1 MIEMLYA
8 IMDIGSSSIR
18 LAVYHLEKNSM
29 DLLLKKKHA
38 IGLAGF
44 IDNGCMSQAGI
55 DKTVEIVKDF
65 KNFLANFP
73 IAAMDA
79 ITTAALRN
87 CRNSKEAVCEIE
99 KRTGISLRVISGDEE
114 ATFDFIG
121 ATHNRKDGSG
131 LLVDIGGGSTEIVS
145 YEHREIRFK
154 ISVPMGALSL
164 RTDLVHGFLPSA
176 AECQAMKAKA
186 ERMFDQV
193 RGLQQHCAPA
203 IIGMGGTFKSACA
216 LYNRL
221 YHCDRYNTRMDVLK
235 IEQMIS
241 EFQRDIPLT
250 EEKTIVLMKAV
261 PDRMHTIISG
271 LIIADVLASRLGSSR
286 ISYSDTGVREGVICS
301 EILPLLK

>member
-18 LAVYHLEKNSM
+18 LAVYHLEKDSM

-87 CRNSKEAVCEIE
+87 CRNSKAAVCEIE

-176 AECQAMKAKA
+176 AECQAMKAEA

-193 RGLQQHCAPA
+193 RGLQQHCVPA

-286 ISYSDTGVREGVICS
+286 ISYSDTGVREGFICA

>member
-1 MIEMLYA
+1 MMEMLYA

-18 LAVYHLEKNSM
+18 LAVYHLEKDSM

-38 IGLAGF
+38 IGLASF

-87 CRNSKEAVCEIE
+87 CRNSKAAVCEIE

-286 ISYSDTGVREGVICS
+286 ISYSDTGVREGFICA

>member
-1 MIEMLYA
+1 M
-8 IMDIGSSSIR
+8 
-18 LAVYHLEKNSM
+18 
-29 DLLLKKKHA
+29 
-38 IGLAGF
+38 
-44 IDNGCMSQAGI
+44 
-55 DKTVEIVKDF
+55 
-65 KNFLANFP
+65 
-73 IAAMDA
+73 
-79 ITTAALRN
+79 
-87 CRNSKEAVCEIE
+87 
-99 KRTGISLRVISGDEE
+99 
-114 ATFDFIG
+114 
-121 ATHNRKDGSG
+121 
-131 LLVDIGGGSTEIVS
+131 DIGGGSTEIVS

-176 AECQAMKAKA
+176 AECQAMKAEA

-286 ISYSDTGVREGVICS
+286 ISYSDTGVREGFICA

>member
-18 LAVYHLEKNSM
+18 LAVYHLEKDSM

-44 IDNGCMSQAGI
+44 NDNGCMSQSGI

-87 CRNSKEAVCEIE
+87 CRNSKAAVCEIE

-176 AECQAMKAKA
+176 AECQAMKAEA

-286 ISYSDTGVREGVICS
+286 ISYSDTGVREGFICA

>member
-18 LAVYHLEKNSM
+18 LAVYHLEKDSM

-73 IAAMDA
+73 IADMDA

-87 CRNSKEAVCEIE
+87 CRNSKAAVCEIE

-176 AECQAMKAKA
+176 AECQAMKAEA

-203 IIGMGGTFKSACA
+203 IIGMGGIFKSACA

-221 YHCDRYNTRMDVLK
+221 YHCDRHNTRMDVLK

-286 ISYSDTGVREGVICS
+286 ISYSDTGVREGFICA

>member
-18 LAVYHLEKNSM
+18 LAVYHLERDSM

-87 CRNSKEAVCEIE
+87 CRNSKAAVCEIE

-176 AECQAMKAKA
+176 AECQAMKAEA

-250 EEKTIVLMKAV
+250 EKKTIVLMKAV

-271 LIIADVLASRLGSSR
+271 LIIADVLASRLGSNR
-286 ISYSDTGVREGVICS
+286 ISYSDTGVREGFICA

>member
-18 LAVYHLEKNSM
+18 LAVYHLEKDSM

-87 CRNSKEAVCEIE
+87 CRNSKAAVCEIE

-176 AECQAMKAKA
+176 AECQAMKAEA

-193 RGLQQHCAPA
+193 RGLQQHCALA

-241 EFQRDIPLT
+241 EFQRDIPIT

-286 ISYSDTGVREGVICS
+286 ISYSDTGVREGFICA

>member
-18 LAVYHLEKNSM
+18 LAVYHLEKDSM

-65 KNFLANFP
+65 KNSLANFP

-87 CRNSKEAVCEIE
+87 CRNSKAAVCEIE

-176 AECQAMKAKA
+176 AECQAMKAEA

-261 PDRMHTIISG
+261 PDHMHTIISG

-286 ISYSDTGVREGVICS
+286 ISYSDTGVREGFICA

>member
-18 LAVYHLEKNSM
+18 LAVYHLEKDSM

-87 CRNSKEAVCEIE
+87 CRNSKAAVCEIE

-145 YEHREIRFK
+145 YEHRGNPI
-154 ISVPMGALSL
+154 
-164 RTDLVHGFLPSA
+164 
-176 AECQAMKAKA
+176 
-186 ERMFDQV
+186 
-193 RGLQQHCAPA
+193 
-203 IIGMGGTFKSACA
+203 
-216 LYNRL
+216 
-221 YHCDRYNTRMDVLK
+221 
-235 IEQMIS
+235 
-241 EFQRDIPLT
+241 
-250 EEKTIVLMKAV
+250 
-261 PDRMHTIISG
+261 
-271 LIIADVLASRLGSSR
+271 
-286 ISYSDTGVREGVICS
+286 
-301 EILPLLK
+301 

>member
-8 IMDIGSSSIR
+8 IMDIGSTSIR
-18 LAVYHLEKNSM
+18 LAVYHLEKDSM

-87 CRNSKEAVCEIE
+87 CRNSKAAVCEIE

-154 ISVPMGALSL
+154 NSVPMGALSL

-176 AECQAMKAKA
+176 AECQAMKAEA

-221 YHCDRYNTRMDVLK
+221 YHCDCYNTRMDVLK

-286 ISYSDTGVREGVICS
+286 ISYSDTGVREGFICA

>member
-18 LAVYHLEKNSM
+18 LAVYHLERDSM

-38 IGLAGF
+38 TGLAGF

-87 CRNSKEAVCEIE
+87 CRNSKAAVCEIE

-176 AECQAMKAKA
+176 AECQAMKAEA

-286 ISYSDTGVREGVICS
+286 ISYSDTGVREGFICA

>member
-8 IMDIGSSSIR
+8 IMDIGSTSIR
-18 LAVYHLEKNSM
+18 LAVYHLEKDSM

-87 CRNSKEAVCEIE
+87 CRNSKAAVCEIE

-176 AECQAMKAKA
+176 AECQAMKAEA

-193 RGLQQHCAPA
+193 RGLQQHCTPA

-286 ISYSDTGVREGVICS
+286 ISYSDTGVREGFICA

>member
-1 MIEMLYA
+1 MLYA

-18 LAVYHLEKNSM
+18 LAVYHLEKDSM

-87 CRNSKEAVCEIE
+87 CRNSKAAVCEIE

-176 AECQAMKAKA
+176 AECQAMKAES

-221 YHCDRYNTRMDVLK
+221 YHCDRHNTRMDVLK

-286 ISYSDTGVREGVICS
+286 ISYSDTGVREGFICA

>member
-1 MIEMLYA
+1 MIGMLYA

-18 LAVYHLEKNSM
+18 LAVYHLEKDSM

-87 CRNSKEAVCEIE
+87 CRNSKAAVCEIE

-176 AECQAMKAKA
+176 AECQAMKAEA

-286 ISYSDTGVREGVICS
+286 ISYSDTGVREGFICA

>member
-18 LAVYHLEKNSM
+18 LAVYHLEKDSM

-87 CRNSKEAVCEIE
+87 CRNSKAAVCEIE

-176 AECQAMKAKA
+176 AECQAMKAEA
-186 ERMFDQV
+186 ERMFGQV

-221 YHCDRYNTRMDVLK
+221 YHCDRHNTRMDVLK

-286 ISYSDTGVREGVICS
+286 ISYSDTGVREGFICA

>member
-18 LAVYHLEKNSM
+18 LAVYHLEKDSM

-44 IDNGCMSQAGI
+44 IVNGCMSQAGI

-87 CRNSKEAVCEIE
+87 CRNSKAAVCEIE

-176 AECQAMKAKA
+176 AECQAMKAEA

-261 PDRMHTIISG
+261 PDCMHTIISG

-286 ISYSDTGVREGVICS
+286 ISYSDTGVREGFICA

>member
-18 LAVYHLEKNSM
+18 LAVYHLEKDSM

-87 CRNSKEAVCEIE
+87 CRNSKAAVCEIE
-99 KRTGISLRVISGDEE
+99 KRTEISLRVISGDEE

-176 AECQAMKAKA
+176 AEWQAMKTEA

-286 ISYSDTGVREGVICS
+286 ISYSDTGVREGFICA

>member
-1 MIEMLYA
+1 MMEMLYA

-18 LAVYHLEKNSM
+18 LAVYHLEKDSM

-87 CRNSKEAVCEIE
+87 CRNSKAAVCEIE

-176 AECQAMKAKA
+176 AECQAMKAEA

-235 IEQMIS
+235 IE
-241 EFQRDIPLT
+241 
-250 EEKTIVLMKAV
+250 
-261 PDRMHTIISG
+261 
-271 LIIADVLASRLGSSR
+271 GS
-286 ISYSDTGVREGVICS
+286 
-301 EILPLLK
+301 L

>member
-18 LAVYHLEKNSM
+18 LAVYHLEKDSM

-87 CRNSKEAVCEIE
+87 CRNSKAAVCEIE

-145 YEHREIRFK
+145 YEH
-154 ISVPMGALSL
+154 
-164 RTDLVHGFLPSA
+164 LVHGFLPSA
-176 AECQAMKAKA
+176 AECQAMKAEA

-271 LIIADVLASRLGSSR
+271 LIIADVLASRLGSGR
-286 ISYSDTGVREGVICS
+286 ISYSDTGVREGFICA

>member
-8 IMDIGSSSIR
+8 IMDIGSTSIR
-18 LAVYHLEKNSM
+18 LAVYHLEKDSM

-87 CRNSKEAVCEIE
+87 CRNSKAAVCEIE

-176 AECQAMKAKA
+176 AECQAMKAEA

-286 ISYSDTGVREGVICS
+286 ISYSDTGVREGVICA

>member
-18 LAVYHLEKNSM
+18 LAVYHLEKDSM

-79 ITTAALRN
+79 ITAAALRN
-87 CRNSKEAVCEIE
+87 CRNSKAAVCEIE

-176 AECQAMKAKA
+176 AECQAMKAEV

-286 ISYSDTGVREGVICS
+286 ISYSDTGVREGFICA

>member
-18 LAVYHLEKNSM
+18 LAVYHLEKDSM

-87 CRNSKEAVCEIE
+87 CRNSKAAVCEIE

-176 AECQAMKAKA
+176 AECQAMKAEA

-241 EFQRDIPLT
+241 EFQRDIPPHRG
-250 EEKTIVLMKAV
+250 EDYCADE
-261 PDRMHTIISG
+261 SG
-271 LIIADVLASRLGSSR
+271 AR
-286 ISYSDTGVREGVICS
+286 SYAHHYFWPHYCRCPGQPPWKQPYF
-301 EILPLLK
+301 L

>member
-18 LAVYHLEKNSM
+18 LAVYHLERDSM

-87 CRNSKEAVCEIE
+87 CRNSKAAVCEIE

-121 ATHNRKDGSG
+121 ATYNRKDGSG

-176 AECQAMKAKA
+176 AECQAMKAEA

-286 ISYSDTGVREGVICS
+286 ISYSDTGVREGFICA

>member
-18 LAVYHLEKNSM
+18 LAVYHLEKDSM

-87 CRNSKEAVCEIE
+87 CRNSKAAVCEIE

-154 ISVPMGALSL
+154 SSVPMGALSL
-164 RTDLVHGFLPSA
+164 RTDLVLGFLPSA
-176 AECQAMKAKA
+176 AECQAMKAEA

-286 ISYSDTGVREGVICS
+286 ISYSDTGVREGFICA

>member
-18 LAVYHLEKNSM
+18 LAVYHLEKDSM

-87 CRNSKEAVCEIE
+87 CRNSKAAVCEIE
-99 KRTGISLRVISGDEE
+99 KRSGISLRVISGDEE

-235 IEQMIS
+235 IEQIIS

-286 ISYSDTGVREGVICS
+286 ISYSDTGVREGFICA

>member
-18 LAVYHLEKNSM
+18 LAVYHLEKDSM

-87 CRNSKEAVCEIE
+87 CRNSKAAVCEIE
-99 KRTGISLRVISGDEE
+99 KRTGISLRVVSGDEE

-176 AECQAMKAKA
+176 AECQAMKAEA

-221 YHCDRYNTRMDVLK
+221 YHCDRHNTRMDVLK

-286 ISYSDTGVREGVICS
+286 ISYSDTGVREGFICA

>member
-18 LAVYHLEKNSM
+18 LAVYHLEKDSM

-87 CRNSKEAVCEIE
+87 CRNSKAAVCEIE

-176 AECQAMKAKA
+176 AECQAMKAEA

-193 RGLQQHCAPA
+193 RGLQQHCALA

-250 EEKTIVLMKAV
+250 EEKTIVLIKAV

-286 ISYSDTGVREGVICS
+286 ISYSDTGVREGFICA

>member
-18 LAVYHLEKNSM
+18 LAVYHLEKDSM

-44 IDNGCMSQAGI
+44 IDNGCVSQAGI

-87 CRNSKEAVCEIE
+87 CRNSKAAVCEIE

-176 AECQAMKAKA
+176 AECQAMKAEA

-203 IIGMGGTFKSACA
+203 IIGMGGSFKSACA

-286 ISYSDTGVREGVICS
+286 ISYSDTGVREGFICA

>member
-18 LAVYHLEKNSM
+18 LAVYHLEKDSM

-44 IDNGCMSQAGI
+44 IDNGCMTQAGI
-55 DKTVEIVKDF
+55 DKTVEFVKDF

-87 CRNSKEAVCEIE
+87 CRNSKAAVCEIE

-176 AECQAMKAKA
+176 AECQAMKAEA

-235 IEQMIS
+235 IEQIIS
-241 EFQRDIPLT
+241 EFQRDIPLA

-261 PDRMHTIISG
+261 PDRMQTIISG
-271 LIIADVLASRLGSSR
+271 LIIADVLASRLGSNR
-286 ISYSDTGVREGVICS
+286 ISYSDTGVREGFICA

>member
-18 LAVYHLEKNSM
+18 LAVYHLERDSM

-87 CRNSKEAVCEIE
+87 CRNSKAAVCEIE
-99 KRTGISLRVISGDEE
+99 KRTGISLRVVSGDEE

-176 AECQAMKAKA
+176 AECQAMKAEA

-221 YHCDRYNTRMDVLK
+221 YHCDRHNTRMDVLK

-286 ISYSDTGVREGVICS
+286 ISYSDTGVREGFICA

>member
-18 LAVYHLEKNSM
+18 LALYHLEKDSM

-87 CRNSKEAVCEIE
+87 CRNSKAAVCEIE

-235 IEQMIS
+235 IEQIIS

-286 ISYSDTGVREGVICS
+286 ISYSDTGVREGFICA

>member
-1 MIEMLYA
+1 MIKMLYA

-18 LAVYHLEKNSM
+18 LAVYHLEKDSM

-87 CRNSKEAVCEIE
+87 CRNSKAAVCEIE

-176 AECQAMKAKA
+176 AECQAMKAEA

-193 RGLQQHCAPA
+193 RGLRQHCAPA

-286 ISYSDTGVREGVICS
+286 ISYSDTGVREGFICA

>member
-1 MIEMLYA
+1 MIKMLYA

-18 LAVYHLEKNSM
+18 LAVYHLEKDSM

-87 CRNSKEAVCEIE
+87 CRNSKAAVCEIE

-131 LLVDIGGGSTEIVS
+131 LLVDIGGGSTEFVS

-176 AECQAMKAKA
+176 AECQAMKAEA

-286 ISYSDTGVREGVICS
+286 ISYSDTGVREGFICA